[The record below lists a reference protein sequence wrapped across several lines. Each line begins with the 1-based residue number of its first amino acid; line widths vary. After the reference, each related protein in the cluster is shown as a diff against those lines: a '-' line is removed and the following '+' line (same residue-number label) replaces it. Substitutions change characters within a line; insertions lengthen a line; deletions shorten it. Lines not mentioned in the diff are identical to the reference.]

1 MMTRHMTVPSEAE
14 QLPALMRLLREFWS
28 AGRLPPNEALNFELA
43 LEEVFMNVVIHG
55 SRTDHSPHVEVAL
68 TLLDDQVT
76 MIVEDDGPPFDPLSL
91 STPDVKAS
99 LEQRPVGGLGVHLV
113 RQMMDEL
120 IYQRCGTHNQL
131 RMIKH
136 LDGGSVE
143 N

>member
-1 MMTRHMTVPSEAE
+1 MTTRHMTVPSEAK
-14 QLPALMRLLREFWS
+14 QLPALMQLLREFWS

-43 LEEVFMNVVIHG
+43 LEEVFMNVVMHG
-55 SRTDHSPHVEVAL
+55 SRADHSPHVEVSM
-68 TLLDDQVT
+68 TLLDGCVT

-99 LEQRPVGGLGVHLV
+99 LEQRAVGGLGVHLV
-113 RQMMDEL
+113 RQMMDGV
-120 IYQRCGTHNQL
+120 IYERCGPRNRL

-136 LDGGSVE
+136 LDGGSVD